1 MKIFS
6 FTMILLIGLCSFSCF
21 YSYAQD
27 GIEKDENK
35 VKHTGK
41 VGKPN
46 AIFFAPL
53 NLFDFQNPN
62 FQIGYE
68 RFVAEKWTL
77 QIDGA
82 IMIPHSI
89 LQYITDL
96 TDGLKNCPYTNKG
109 FRIKVSAKY
118 MLINKRIVKLYISP
132 ELFYYRNKSG
142 IARYLSISDPNFKY
156 SFEILEGISSYL
168 QFFYNDEEK
177 MGVNSKIGAKF
188 HFGKYFFIEPHVGL
202 GFAYRNVIQTGKENP
217 NDKVSGGLS
226 SYSPEGI
233 NHDYSSLW
241 IFDKAA
247 PDKWVPTIPFNLKI
261 GLRF

>member
-1 MKIFS
+1 MKTFLFIA
-6 FTMILLIGLCSFSCF
+6 ILLISLFSNF
-21 YSYAQD
+21 YTYAQD
-27 GIEKDENK
+27 SIEKDGNK
-35 VKHTGK
+35 VKNTEK
-41 VGKPN
+41 NEKNN
-46 AIFFAPL
+46 AILFAPL

-62 FQIGYE
+62 FQIEYE
-68 RFVAEKWTL
+68 RFVAEKWAL

-82 IMIPHSI
+82 MMIPHSI
-89 LQYITDL
+89 FQYITDL

-109 FRIKVSAKY
+109 FRLKGSVKY
-118 MLINKRIVKLYISP
+118 MIINKRTIKLYVSP

-142 IARYLSISDPNFKY
+142 IARYLEISDP
-156 SFEILEGISSYL
+156 SFEYTFDISEGFSNYM
-168 QFFYNDEEK
+168 QFFYNEEEK
-177 MGVNSKIGAKF
+177 MGVNFKVGAKF
-188 HFGKYFFIEPHVGL
+188 LLGKYFFVDPHIGF

-247 PDKWVPTIPFNLKI
+247 PINGYQQYLSISK
-261 GLRF
+261 